1 MNYKT
6 HNDTNVNA
14 GGTSLVG
21 EITASYAKLTETFG
35 EPMEGDGYKTDAEW
49 EIKFED
55 GSIATIYN
63 WKDGKNYCGHSGLK
77 TVNIRDWHIGGFSSG
92 VVNYI
97 KQALRQ

>member
-21 EITASYAKLTETFG
+21 KITASYENLIETFG

-49 EIKFED
+49 EIEFED
-55 GSIATIYN
+55 GSVATIYN
-63 WKDGKNYCGHSGLK
+63 WKNGKNYCGHSGLK
-77 TVNIRDWHIGGFSSG
+77 TVNIRNWNIGGVDDM
-92 VVNYI
+92 VVDYI
-97 KQALRQ
+97 QQTLRQ

>member
-1 MNYKT
+1 
-6 HNDTNVNA
+6 
-14 GGTSLVG
+14 
-21 EITASYAKLTETFG
+21 
-35 EPMEGDGYKTDAEW
+35 MEGDGYKTDAEW